1 MAQMKVS
8 YLGSLRTEGTHIKS
22 GNKIITDA
30 PTDNNGKG
38 EAYSPTDLL
47 CSSLCSCMMTLMGI
61 YANKE
66 SVSLEGLSADITKVM
81 AANPRKVKEVIIN
94 FTIPELKASK
104 EQIEGLKHAALTCPV
119 SLSLS
124 EELKQTISFNF

>member
-1 MAQMKVS
+1 MKVN
-8 YLGSLRTEGTHIKS
+8 YLGSLRTEGTHLKS
-22 GNKIITDA
+22 GSKIITDA

-47 CSSLCSCMMTLMGI
+47 CSSLCSCMMSLMGI
-61 YANKE
+61 YANIE
-66 SVSLEGLSADITKVM
+66 SISLEGLSADITKVM

-94 FTIPELKASK
+94 FSIPKINATDA
-104 EQIEGLKHAALTCPV
+104 QIKGLKHAALTCPV

-124 EELKQTISFNF
+124 AELKQTISFNF